1 MLASGSRIFGELEAR
16 AAGAALEIDAHQEM
30 VRLTLD
36 VVTNAL
42 FGQLLH
48 ESAVPMDALTAAL
61 SIVSEGA
68 NGVPLPAWLPTPHNI
83 KFRRTVRVLDELV
96 YRIIRKARE
105 RHIDDGSLL
114 SMLLATRDEQG
125 APLDDKA
132 VRDEVLTMFIA
143 GHETTALA
151 LTWLFALLDGAP
163 GVLARM
169 NQELLDVLGGREPSF
184 ADVPKLPYMRQVI
197 DETLRLRPPG
207 PYVPRNAV
215 ADDEIAG
222 YRVHAG
228 EMILMFIWAT
238 HRHPD
243 FWTAPHVFTPERFDP
258 ATDRGR
264 DSWSY
269 LPFSAGPRT
278 CIGNMF
284 AILESTLL
292 LAQMLTRFDI
302 TVRPCAHLQPVAIGT
317 VRPSGPVRLILKPKI
332 HVAADFS

>member
-1 MLASGSRIFGELEAR
+1 MLASGSRVFGELAAR
-16 AAGAALEIDAHQEM
+16 ADRKPLEIDAHHEM

-42 FGQLLH
+42 FGQLLQ
-48 ESAVPMDALTAAL
+48 ESAVPMGALTAAL
-61 SIVSEGA
+61 TIVSEGA

-83 KFRRTVRVLDELV
+83 KFRRTVRALDELV
-96 YRIIRKARE
+96 YRIIGTARE
-105 RHIDDGSLL
+105 RRIDDGSLL
-114 SMLLATRDEQG
+114 SMLLDTRDERG

-132 VRDEVLTMFIA
+132 IRDEVLTMFIA

-163 GVLARM
+163 DALTRM
-169 NQELLDVLGGREPSF
+169 KQEVHDVLDGREPSF
-184 ADVPKLPYMRQVI
+184 ADIPKLPYLRQVI

-207 PYVPRNAV
+207 PYIPRNAV
-215 ADDEIAG
+215 ADDEIG
-222 YRVHAG
+222 GCRVHAG

-243 FWTAPHVFTPERFDP
+243 FWTAPHAFMPVRFDP

-292 LAQMLTRFDI
+292 VAQLLTRLDL
-302 TVRPCAHLQPVAIGT
+302 TVLPCAHLKPVAIGT
-317 VRPSGPVRLILKPKI
+317 VRPSGPVRLSLTPL
-332 HVAADFS
+332 A